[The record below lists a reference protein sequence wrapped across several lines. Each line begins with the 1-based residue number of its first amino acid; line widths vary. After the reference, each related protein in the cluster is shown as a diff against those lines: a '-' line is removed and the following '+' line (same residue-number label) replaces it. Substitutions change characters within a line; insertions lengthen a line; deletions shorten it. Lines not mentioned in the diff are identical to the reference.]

1 MPTNLL
7 NQTTRMV
14 LSSNHTDMNAQKK
27 ELNNREISE
36 RELTLKELDD
46 VSAGMRDNTPD
57 AFAILA
63 QAQAA
68 VKSHGK

>member
-1 MPTNLL
+1 
-7 NQTTRMV
+7 
-14 LSSNHTDMNAQKK
+14 MNAQKK

-36 RELTLKELDD
+36 RELTIKELDD
-46 VSAGMRDNTPD
+46 VSAGMKDNTPD

-63 QAQAA
+63 QAQAQAA